1 MEAIEIGLLIVAY
14 TVIILTL
21 FIEVICYTKNL
32 ESKETLFL
40 TASMLLMI
48 IAFSS
53 SVFSED
59 SSAMTESTIFSIV
72 SFILVG
78 LATSLNVLDE
88 RKHNFKPILKKGLIA
103 FAAILLVLAVLCNQ
117 LGIKPQIEMV
127 ATIYLCL
134 SVVLSM
140 ILLRRTKPKIRIQH
154 REKIDR
160 IFAVAFIVVVPLSI
174 FASYLLESNNIPL
187 RLGFTIPTIFILLAG
202 SKLWDDI
209 NRLSL
214 VSAEN
219 TIQDQNIQNFGL
231 TKRETE
237 VADLLIKGQT
247 YRQISEQLFVS
258 IPTVKSHVSNI
269 YKKCGINNKIE
280 LIHLLTR

>member
-247 YRQISEQLFVS
+247 YRPIGVL
-258 IPTVKSHVSNI
+258 
-269 YKKCGINNKIE
+269 
-280 LIHLLTR
+280 HLQ